1 MHWTGKVTSEAF
13 HIGSVSVAWY
23 GIIITCAMILALFL
37 SIRRTK
43 RINVSTD
50 DMLMLFLFCVPL
62 GVIAGR
68 LGYVVANYKEYFV
81 SPYNWDA
88 FVNTIALW
96 RGGITIMWAIPGAF
110 VGALI
115 WAKVYKKDLIKV
127 ADIVVPTVLLAQA
140 IGRWGNFF
148 NQELYGQPVTDPNLQ
163 WFPYAVYIAREGG
176 FYQATFFY
184 ESVLNLIGFVVLS
197 VIVRRLDVKGV
208 GSLGYFFWYCTV
220 RGFLEIIRSEQS
232 VVDQNTKVNTVMI
245 YCFVVAFV
253 ALCLIVFL
261 IVWKKKKK
269 GARIWYGKGIPPL
282 PPEKKKEKQEELEI
296 K

>member
-232 VVDQNTKVNTVMI
+232 VVDQNTKINTVMI

>member
-208 GSLGYFFWYCTV
+208 GSLGYFLWYCTV

-253 ALCLIVFL
+253 ALCLIIFL

>member
-208 GSLGYFFWYCTV
+208 GSLGYFLWYCTV

>member
-1 MHWTGKVTSEAF
+1 
-13 HIGSVSVAWY
+13 
-23 GIIITCAMILALFL
+23 
-37 SIRRTK
+37 
-43 RINVSTD
+43 
-50 DMLMLFLFCVPL
+50 MLMLFLFCVPL

-163 WFPYAVYIAREGG
+163 CFPYAVYIAREGG
-176 FYQATFFY
+176 LYQATFFY

-232 VVDQNTKVNTVMI
+232 VVDQNTKINTVMI

-261 IVWKKKKK
+261 IVWKTKKK